1 MSSLKKPTR
10 CFSLEQEKY
19 VANLLNGSVQPA
31 SGSTPFAKG
40 DVITDDWLIECKT
53 TTKSKSSFSI
63 KKEWIDKNFIER
75 VEMLKPYSA
84 IAFQFEPNGTNYFV
98 VDEETFKKG
107 WKMS

>member
-1 MSSLKKPTR
+1 MNTRKFSSR
-10 CFSLEQEKY
+10 QEQYIAE
-19 VANLLNGSVQPA
+19 LLDGKQQSN
-31 SGSTPFAKG
+31 SGATAYNKG

-53 TTKSKSSFSI
+53 TTKPKSSFSI
-63 KKEWIDKNFIER
+63 KKEWIDKNFVER

-107 WKMS
+107 WVMK

>member
-1 MSSLKKPTR
+1 MNTRKFSSKQ
-10 CFSLEQEKY
+10 EQYIAE
-19 VANLLNGSVQPA
+19 LLDGKQQSN
-31 SGSTPFAKG
+31 SGATAYNKG

-53 TTKSKSSFSI
+53 TTKPKSSFSI

-107 WKMS
+107 WKIK

>member
-1 MSSLKKPTR
+1 MNTRKFSSKQ
-10 CFSLEQEKY
+10 EQYIAE
-19 VANLLNGSVQPA
+19 LLGGRQHSN
-31 SGSTPFAKG
+31 SGATAYNKG

-53 TTKSKSSFSI
+53 TTKPKSSFSI

-107 WKMS
+107 WVMT

>member
-1 MSSLKKPTR
+1 MNTRKFSSKQ
-10 CFSLEQEKY
+10 EQYIAE
-19 VANLLNGSVQPA
+19 LLDGKQQSN
-31 SGSTPFAKG
+31 SGATAYNKG

-53 TTKSKSSFSI
+53 TTKPKSSFSI

>member
-1 MSSLKKPTR
+1 MNTR
-10 CFSLEQEKY
+10 KFSTEQEKY
-19 VANLLNGSVQPA
+19 VANLLNGSVQPS

-53 TTKSKSSFSI
+53 TTKPKSSFSI

-98 VDEETFKKG
+98 VDEETFKKIYQNFLNRV
-107 WKMS
+107 S

>member
-1 MSSLKKPTR
+1 MNTRKFSSKQEQYIAEL
-10 CFSLEQEKY
+10 LEGKQQS
-19 VANLLNGSVQPA
+19 N
-31 SGSTPFAKG
+31 SGATAYNKG

-53 TTKSKSSFSI
+53 TTKPKSSFSI

-84 IAFQFEPNGTNYFV
+84 IAFQFEPDGTNYFV